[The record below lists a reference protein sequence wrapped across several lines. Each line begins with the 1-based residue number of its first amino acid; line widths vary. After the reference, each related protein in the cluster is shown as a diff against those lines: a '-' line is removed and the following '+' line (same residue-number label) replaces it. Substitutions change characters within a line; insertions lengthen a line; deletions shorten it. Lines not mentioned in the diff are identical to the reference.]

1 MSTSYC
7 HVLTRAT
14 WPTMIGVR
22 LTMHFGSRPMSV
34 VGTALP
40 AAPLAVS
47 IVSPDAGTKL
57 GLVPVGAVKNVG
69 VPVVTTLFDQPDVG
83 MFWIGW
89 EPAGACPVPTMTL
102 FVKVTPWIVTPAF
115 VKYSSPGLDGPVA
128 IDPNCEFR

>member
-7 HVLTRAT
+7 QPESRAT

-22 LTMHFGSRPMSV
+22 LTRHFGSRPMSA
-34 VGTALP
+34 VGTPVP

-69 VPVVTTLFDQPDVG
+69 MPVVTTLLDQPDVG
-83 MFWIGW
+83 MFWTGC

-102 FVKVTPWIVTPAF
+102 FVNVTPWIVTPAF
-115 VKYSSPGLDGPVA
+115 VK
-128 IDPNCEFR
+128 